1 MPDGSPVPAFVSVF
15 DDPVELPVE
24 LPVEPPE
31 LVVDDVVVPLEEE
44 GLVGVPG
51 VVVGGVVIRWLSGP
65 PVTVVVWTVGVVVVV
80 VVAEPEP
87 ELDPPPPVLGGA
99 VVTGIRGAP
108 VCVVVVVV
116 VVVLGGV
123 ELWPDE
129 PPPETGL
136 PVVVWI
142 GDRVWLSGDET
153 VVVVVV
159 VVCCGLWSCVV
170 STCFFVVEPVESP
183 EVVGALCVGALCV
196 GAGAEGCDCGCVD
209 CWSAGAVTGACV
221 SVAVVPPSTTA
232 GEPDGANG
240 TPAESGG
247 TRWPARRP
255 AGRFDGAPLCSP
267 ATGDSAGP
275 PAPAPTDAGAG
286 EGVLGVA

>member
-1 MPDGSPVPAFVSVF
+1 VPVFDSVF
-15 DDPVELPVE
+15 DDPVEL
-24 LPVEPPE
+24 LVEPPAEPLE
-31 LVVDDVVVPLEEE
+31 LVVVDVVVPPLEEE

-80 VVAEPEP
+80 ADPEP
-87 ELDPPPPVLGGA
+87 ELDPSPPPVLGGE

-116 VVVLGGV
+116 VVVVGGV
-123 ELWPDE
+123 ELWPAE

-142 GDRVWLSGDET
+142 GDCVWPSGDET
-153 VVVVVV
+153 VVV
-159 VVCCGLWSCVV
+159 VV

-183 EVVGALCVGALCV
+183 EVVGAVWV

-221 SVAVVPPSTTA
+221 PVAVVPPSATA

-240 TPAESGG
+240 TTAESGR
-247 TRWPARRP
+247 TRWPPRPP
-255 AGRFDGAPLCSP
+255 AGPFDGAPPWSP
-267 ATGDSAGP
+267 ATGDGDGT
-275 PAPAPTDAGAG
+275 PAPAPTIAGAR

>member
-1 MPDGSPVPAFVSVF
+1 MPDGSPVPVFVSVF
-15 DDPVELPVE
+15 DDPVEL
-24 LPVEPPE
+24 LVEPPE
-31 LVVDDVVVPLEEE
+31 LVVDDVVAPLEEE

-65 PVTVVVWTVGVVVVV
+65 PVTVVVWTVVVVVVV

-87 ELDPPPPVLGGA
+87 EPEPVLGGA

-142 GDRVWLSGDET
+142 GD
-153 VVVVVV
+153 
-159 VVCCGLWSCVV
+159 CV
-170 STCFFVVEPVESP
+170 
-183 EVVGALCVGALCV
+183 
-196 GAGAEGCDCGCVD
+196 
-209 CWSAGAVTGACV
+209 
-221 SVAVVPPSTTA
+221 
-232 GEPDGANG
+232 
-240 TPAESGG
+240 
-247 TRWPARRP
+247 
-255 AGRFDGAPLCSP
+255 
-267 ATGDSAGP
+267 
-275 PAPAPTDAGAG
+275 
-286 EGVLGVA
+286 